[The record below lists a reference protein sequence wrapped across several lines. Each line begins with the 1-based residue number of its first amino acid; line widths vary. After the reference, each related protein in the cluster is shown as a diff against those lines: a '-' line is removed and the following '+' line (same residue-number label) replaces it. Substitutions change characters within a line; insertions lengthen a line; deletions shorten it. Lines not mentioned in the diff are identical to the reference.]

1 MKIKNKKKNDWFNQ
15 KFVLKG
21 SGERF
26 MGGGEGNLVVE
37 MDGNNKSQKFAK
49 TGHKGKRSLPDQKR
63 GDYTELKFVVGDHWG

>member
-1 MKIKNKKKNDWFNQ
+1 
-15 KFVLKG
+15 
-21 SGERF
+21 